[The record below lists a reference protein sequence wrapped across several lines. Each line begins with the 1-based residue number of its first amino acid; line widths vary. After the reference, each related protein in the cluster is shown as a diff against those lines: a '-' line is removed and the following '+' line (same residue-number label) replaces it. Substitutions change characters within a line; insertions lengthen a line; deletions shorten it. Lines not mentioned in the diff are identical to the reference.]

1 MIQWQYVETAEV
13 GYVAGAKMFE
23 VYPLPDGGRYAVRSP
38 LDSVRSLW
46 PPVAL
51 YDSAESAKNACE
63 QALCSWL
70 RSAWRLWERQ
80 SYDLEKANAALALA
94 AEGEYDWND

>member
-1 MIQWQYVETAEV
+1 MIQWQYAEIAEA
-13 GYVAGAKMFE
+13 GYVAGAKLFE
-23 VYPLPDGGRYAVRSP
+23 VYRLPGDDHYAVRSP
-38 LDSVRSLW
+38 LDGVCSLW

-94 AEGEYDWND
+94 VEGEYDWND